1 MNPERG
7 FFMPVN
13 LLKTDDFGGARSAGV
28 TLVHDDVRLDAF
40 QRAQLYLIQ
49 LLYGPTQHPDA

>member
-1 MNPERG
+1 
-7 FFMPVN
+7 MPVN